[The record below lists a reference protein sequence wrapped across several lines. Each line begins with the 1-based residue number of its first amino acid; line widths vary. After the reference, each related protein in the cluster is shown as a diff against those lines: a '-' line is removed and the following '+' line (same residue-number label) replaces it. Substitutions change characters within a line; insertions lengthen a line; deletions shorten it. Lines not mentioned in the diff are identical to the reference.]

1 MVPLFKCSVFRSPRY
16 FVFSFSF
23 ESSDAE
29 SDVLLSAEQEA
40 RRSPLTHAQVT
51 LFDKSMAMKHRRYI
65 ERNIDIDSDDD
76 AASEEEDINDTDFIE
91 LYRGHIKRKKMRK
104 KIRANPDV
112 RIKPRIV
119 TISFPGVQIL
129 RTLVPGLQVEILL
142 AETIAQWETE

>member
-1 MVPLFKCSVFRSPRY
+1 MVGLPDFRSHSKSRPFATQPVLDHSKSRLGRISDPHCIQILTVLCFY
-16 FVFSFSF
+16 FSF

-112 RIKPRIV
+112 RY
-119 TISFPGVQIL
+119 
-129 RTLVPGLQVEILL
+129 
-142 AETIAQWETE
+142 